1 MATTSGL
8 PVRSQFS
15 YSTDRG
21 RVSVS
26 AVQRYEQKKR
36 NQKEKARTSLK
47 AHGAAGERMLLPPVG
62 FHATANIST
71 SLNLITE
78 DIAARE
84 R

>member
-1 MATTSGL
+1 
-8 PVRSQFS
+8 
-15 YSTDRG
+15 
-21 RVSVS
+21 
-26 AVQRYEQKKR
+26 
-36 NQKEKARTSLK
+36 
-47 AHGAAGERMLLPPVG
+47 MLLPPVG